1 MAYLVLARKY
11 RPATFDEIVGQ
22 EHVTRALK
30 NAIRLDRVAHAFLF
44 TGARGVGKTTA
55 ARVLAKALQCE
66 NGPTPD
72 PCGTCRSCTEITSGS
87 SLDVFE
93 IDGASNRGI
102 NEIRELRDGVAYAPQ
117 RDPYKIYIIDE
128 VHMLTSEAF
137 NALLKTLE
145 EPPRHVKFIFAT
157 TEPQKIPVTIL
168 SRCQRYDFKR
178 VPLTQVREHL
188 DSLLESESISL
199 PPEGVRMVARESE
212 GSGRDALSLLDRVI
226 SFAGDGAD
234 AAAVSECLGI
244 ADRDWIVALL
254 RTLLDG
260 ETAEALEVIAKVHG
274 YGYDMRSF
282 TSEVLMT
289 LRDLIVVK
297 VCGPKAKAAELSDA
311 EAEELNAPGGS
322 VAVAA
327 LQRMFQIL
335 LKASDTVAHS
345 RHPRLA
351 LEMALVRCATV
362 RELQSVPEVLSRLE
376 ALEARL
382 TAGGGGSAAGARP
395 PQRNSSPHAQ
405 PQRHAPAPRQVEPP
419 AQPRSPQRQA
429 PAPRQMERAPTPSK
443 PPEQAPAPTQVPPPR
458 SEPKTAAAAHAPSGV
473 GAALAAEDWP
483 VFVRQ
488 TLGTDPLL
496 ASMLENATV
505 LESAPGALLLA
516 VTNKFYHS
524 QLSGGRNSGRLA
536 ELVTSYTGT
545 STRITVNHVENTAPT
560 IAQERKERYSN
571 IEEERRNTLMT
582 HPVTRAVEEQ
592 MSGQVVDVR
601 VEEARDDN

>member
-22 EHVTRALK
+22 DHVTRALK

-66 NGPTPD
+66 HGPTPE
-72 PCGTCRSCTEITSGS
+72 PCGTCRSCVEITAGS

-117 RDPYKIYIIDE
+117 RDRYKIYIIDE

-178 VPLTQVREHL
+178 VPLSQVRTHL
-188 DSLLESESISL
+188 EELLRSENIAL
-199 PPEGVRMVARESE
+199 PSEGIRMVARESE
-212 GSGRDALSLLDRVI
+212 GSVRDALSLLDRVI

-234 AAAVSECLGI
+234 AAAISECLGV
-244 ADRDWIVALL
+244 ADRDWIISLL
-254 RTLLDG
+254 QALLDG
-260 ETAEALEVIAKVHG
+260 DTANALDVVAKVHD

-282 TSEVLMT
+282 TSDVLT
-289 LRDLIVVK
+289 TIRDLVVVK
-297 VCGPKAKAAELSDA
+297 VCGTNAKAAELSDA
-311 EAEELNAPGGS
+311 EAAELNTLGQTIPI
-322 VAVAA
+322 AA

-335 LKASDTVAHS
+335 LKAADTVAHS

-351 LEMALVRCATV
+351 LEMALVRCSTV
-362 RELQSVPEVLSRLE
+362 RDLQTVPEVLARLE

-382 TAGGGGSAAGARP
+382 TKGLPAP
-395 PQRNSSPHAQ
+395 PAPM
-405 PQRHAPAPRQVEPP
+405 PRHAPRAKPQIAEAGPNAERKPAPERKP
-419 AQPRSPQRQA
+419 ATERTQA
-429 PAPRQMERAPTPSK
+429 PERKVAPEHEPVPQHTAPPRAPK
-443 PPEQAPAPTQVPPPR
+443 PPPQPDEASHA
-458 SEPKTAAAAHAPSGV
+458 TAAPNGHSTSKASAMQP
-473 GAALAAEDWP
+473 DQWP
-483 VFVRQ
+483 AFVKQ
-488 TLGTDPLL
+488 TLSTDPLL

-505 LESAPGALLLA
+505 RDSAPGSLVIA
-516 VTNKFYHS
+516 VANKFYHS
-524 QLSGGRNSGRLA
+524 QLSGGRNSTRLA
-536 ELVTSYTGT
+536 ELVAAFTGT
-545 STRITVNHVENTAPT
+545 GTRIKVLQLDTETST
-560 IAQERKERYSN
+560 IADERKSRHSA
-571 IEEERRNTLMT
+571 IKDERRNTLMN
-582 HPVTRAVEEQ
+582 HPVTRAVENE
-592 MSGQVVDVR
+592 MDGQVVDVR
-601 VEEARDDN
+601 LEEIRDDE